1 MTHNEH
7 PVWGAFLLVRMKGKG
22 EGARKQKKEKENC
35 QNDKKTL
42 DEKIFL
48 LYNNRACLH
57 RRTAKKANESTLI
70 GRKNRGD
77 CKSYDKGCTL

>member
-1 MTHNEH
+1 MRIKSKNATLSTCIAH
-7 PVWGAFLLVRMKGKG
+7 PSRGAFFCLVRMKGKG

-48 LYNNRACLH
+48 LYNNRACLR
-57 RRTAKKANESTLI
+57 RRTAKANENTLI
-70 GRKNRGD
+70 
-77 CKSYDKGCTL
+77 T

>member
-1 MTHNEH
+1 
-7 PVWGAFLLVRMKGKG
+7 MKGKG

-48 LYNNRACLH
+48 LYNNRACL
-57 RRTAKKANESTLI
+57 RQLMAKSRHALVGENDD
-70 GRKNRGD
+70 GRENND
-77 CKSYDKGCTL
+77 KSCAL